1 LVTDFA
7 ESLLSIPEPFMP
19 RLPGFISRWFAAAQ
33 TNDPPSEGT
42 AGSGEDI
49 PVTRHDEQFGTL
61 TLQREPRWKRYLGRA
76 KWGDDLV
83 WLDTGATD
91 DEEPDPEALAVASAL
106 WADQPGWDARLRDF
120 IVQELLDY
128 RNEAGL
134 EDGDDP
140 LGADELRT
148 RIRLTNV
155 TVYAGGGFTL
165 WYDDDD
171 LFWDHTI
178 EVTGSLHEGLDYA
191 ILQG

>member
-1 LVTDFA
+1 
-7 ESLLSIPEPFMP
+7 MP
-19 RLPGFISRWFAAAQ
+19 RLPGFISRWFAAAK
-33 TNDPPSEGT
+33 TNDPPAEGT
-42 AGSGEDI
+42 SDSDQEI
-49 PVTRHDEQFGTL
+49 TVTRHDEQFGTL
-61 TLQREPRWKRYLGRA
+61 TLQREPGWNRYLARA

-91 DEEPDPEALAVASAL
+91 DEEPDPEALAVAREL
-106 WADQPGWDARLRDF
+106 WANQPGWDARLRDF

-140 LGADELRT
+140 LGADELRA
-148 RIRLTNV
+148 RIRLTNIM
-155 TVYAGGGFTL
+155 VYAGGGFTL

-178 EVTGSLHEGLDYA
+178 EVTGSLHEGPDYA